1 MRSRTSGALR
11 GSRKFKSP
19 TKRYT
24 RSSWSLYGRRGNW
37 PISSAATRPP
47 FETGHARGTFP
58 VRASKAPSG
67 FTFSLSGGIP
77 MRFEVPNT
85 GSRAFDRTGKSE
97 ADAHRTSP
105 QYSLRSFSSFRFE
118 SAEIRKKD
126 LNPHREKTW
135 HSTPFLKGLRV
146 RFENTSHNNNGA
158 KNAYEFAARC

>member
-1 MRSRTSGALR
+1 
-11 GSRKFKSP
+11 
-19 TKRYT
+19 
-24 RSSWSLYGRRGNW
+24 
-37 PISSAATRPP
+37 
-47 FETGHARGTFP
+47 